1 MKKFISKLIGFSLGP
16 IVGAI
21 ISFLTV
27 PITTY
32 FIEPSEFGKASMFS
46 VIQLFL
52 LSIIFLGMDQAYT
65 REYHNEKNKKKI
77 FQNAM
82 FIPLGIS
89 IILMS
94 IIFIF
99 RDSFSNLLFSTPY
112 YPNISLLFGLMIIFS
127 VIERFVLL
135 SIRMAEK
142 AVEYSIFTI
151 ILKLLIF
158 FCTLFLIILGNRS
171 FLTVIYATLF
181 GQFVGDF
188 LLIIRYRRLLSVNK
202 RLFDWN
208 LMKKMLFFGLPI
220 VVAASLS
227 TLLNASG
234 RFFLR
239 GYSTF
244 YELGIYAAAL
254 KISNVLQIIQVAF
267 TSFWVPTAYRWEKE
281 KKDIKHFSFISD
293 VLLLVLTIGFFFI
306 LFFKKYIVIILSSD
320 YKDAQFIAG
329 LLALT
334 PILYTISETSTLGI
348 VFSGKS
354 YYNLF
359 VSILSIIPNL
369 ILNYLLVPKYGT
381 IGAAIAT
388 AFAYLVF
395 CVSRTYF
402 SRKCNFKINFRKQI
416 IAIFLFFIAACLNTR
431 NASYTTPITVALF
444 IITVGIQ
451 FSTFTQIKEVKNY
464 PNDWN
469 FE

>member
-234 RFFLR
+234 RFF
-239 GYSTF
+239 
-244 YELGIYAAAL
+244 
-254 KISNVLQIIQVAF
+254 
-267 TSFWVPTAYRWEKE
+267 
-281 KKDIKHFSFISD
+281 
-293 VLLLVLTIGFFFI
+293 
-306 LFFKKYIVIILSSD
+306 
-320 YKDAQFIAG
+320 
-329 LLALT
+329 
-334 PILYTISETSTLGI
+334 
-348 VFSGKS
+348 
-354 YYNLF
+354 
-359 VSILSIIPNL
+359 
-369 ILNYLLVPKYGT
+369 
-381 IGAAIAT
+381 
-388 AFAYLVF
+388 
-395 CVSRTYF
+395 
-402 SRKCNFKINFRKQI
+402 
-416 IAIFLFFIAACLNTR
+416 
-431 NASYTTPITVALF
+431 
-444 IITVGIQ
+444 
-451 FSTFTQIKEVKNY
+451 
-464 PNDWN
+464 
-469 FE
+469 